1 MTLKLIDVETFDRT
15 EQSSTLHC
23 TRQTWNTNL
32 DYRRLRTECTQ
43 RQERGLRRRE
53 RRSWTH
59 STTGLERNWREN
71 CNRTIRQPICLE
83 DTPRLAQHSSLAE
96 RRERT
101 LFRFCHV

>member
-1 MTLKLIDVETFDRT
+1 MTLKLTGVETFDRT

-32 DYRRLRTECTQ
+32 ASRRLRTECTQ

-71 CNRTIRQPICLE
+71 CNRTIRATYL
-83 DTPRLAQHSSLAE
+83 PRRYSKTISAFLSGGK
-96 RRERT
+96 T
-101 LFRFCHV
+101 G